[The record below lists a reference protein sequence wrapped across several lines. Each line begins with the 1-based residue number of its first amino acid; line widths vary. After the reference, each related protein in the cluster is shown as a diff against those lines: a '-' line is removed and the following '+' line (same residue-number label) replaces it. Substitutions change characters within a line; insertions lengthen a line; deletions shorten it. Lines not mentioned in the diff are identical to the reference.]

1 MSKVSQVRQ
10 HREAIEHER
19 QQSPV
24 TMQMAPGETGID
36 SLVPMLI
43 QGGQKIQ
50 YGVDSGIT
58 SDGTPYVCIALGVGP
73 IRIPCSLS
81 LNEARA
87 FVQKLDRQIAQCEP
101 APNPGETEGNERTTA
116 NVSHSRIIFPG

>member
-24 TMQMAPGETGID
+24 TMQPTPGEIGID
-36 SLVPMLI
+36 ELVPMLI
-43 QGGQKIQ
+43 SSGEKIQ
-50 YGVDSGIT
+50 HGIDNGIT
-58 SDGTPYVCIALGVGP
+58 PDGRPYVCIALGVGP
-73 IRIPCSLS
+73 IRIPCALS

-101 APNPGETEGNERTTA
+101 APNPDETEGGRTTA
-116 NVSHSRIIFPG
+116 NVSHSRIMFP